1 MKPRSNRRRKR
12 CWRACKAGKPSPG
25 LPREFSEDE
34 RSAPAGGELGWVSPA
49 RARETLGLELANV
62 PDNKPVLLKSR
73 WGWHLVEASPLKKG
87 SIPSYEEALPA
98 LRNAAQSL
106 RKAQAVGLYMEGLFE
121 EAHLRSRIKNKP
133 DR

>member
-1 MKPRSNRRRKR
+1 M
-12 CWRACKAGKPSPG
+12 AG
-25 LPREFSEDE
+25 
-34 RSAPAGGELGWVSPA
+34 SAPPA
-49 RARETLGLELANV
+49 ARETLGLELANV

-121 EAHLRSRIKNKP
+121 EAHLRSRIKNKR

>member
-1 MKPRSNRRRKR
+1 MAPCGS
-12 CWRACKAGKPSPG
+12 
-25 LPREFSEDE
+25 LP
-34 RSAPAGGELGWVSPA
+34 PQ
-49 RARETLGLELANV
+49 
-62 PDNKPVLLKSR
+62 
-73 WGWHLVEASPLKKG
+73 KG